1 MLVNQLEESL
11 SYICFYVLA
20 VRGVE
25 PYSAALSVSS
35 LRLVAVAVFVACKL
49 LVG

>member
-20 VRGVE
+20 VRGIV